1 MFIFSHFNLDLGY
14 WYVIWKVSPINRWRL
29 KKPSVHYIRVVGDLM
44 QNLSSL
50 LISLVVTC
58 ALINDYRALLDL
70 QSSESEFLRT
80 CRTPLHIK
88 SCFLVWWG
96 RDGELVWLR
105 KSIAWQRGCLRWL
118 ELGGNYAWCLLT
130 VVIFMGL
137 EGAKRLGEVLKSWY
151 GMEIVQKNKRWDLF
165 HGEADRSRRHVVISS
180 AGIHFLHSF
189 LELYK
194 HIKNW
199 RIGNA
204 MLAIFFC
211 ISR

>member
-14 WYVIWKVSPINRWRL
+14 WYIIWKVSPMNRWTL
-29 KKPSVHYIRVVGDLM
+29 KKPSAHYIRVVGDLM

-70 QSSESEFLRT
+70 PSSESEFLRT

-105 KSIAWQRGCLRWL
+105 KSIAWQRGLLALTRVRRKLCMVPSHSCHIYGTWRSK
-118 ELGGNYAWCLLT
+118 ETEGGFKVMT
-130 VVIFMGL
+130 
-137 EGAKRLGEVLKSWY
+137 WY
-151 GMEIVQKNKRWDLF
+151 GDCPKK
-165 HGEADRSRRHVVISS
+165 
-180 AGIHFLHSF
+180 
-189 LELYK
+189 
-194 HIKNW
+194 
-199 RIGNA
+199 
-204 MLAIFFC
+204 
-211 ISR
+211 